1 MGMSSGCKVA
11 FNYLTEL
18 SKLKPFSFW
27 PNFPEAGPSPQ
38 SPAGGRVEMW
48 RGGFRLDISVSA
60 PFVWRCLS
68 EPCRG
73 SVSTSRS
80 SNRTGGFPKPLT

>member
-38 SPAGGRVEMW
+38 SPANGMDRRFPSHLLQ
-48 RGGFRLDISVSA
+48 RGI
-60 PFVWRCLS
+60 
-68 EPCRG
+68 
-73 SVSTSRS
+73 
-80 SNRTGGFPKPLT
+80 TGT